1 MDKSVR
7 VRIPSIQIRL
17 ECVIHGVTFVATWY
31 GPGDKMWRP
40 CMKIADRPIDILEEN
55 SLTAEAA
62 IAFAGVISK
71 LERILEEKP

>member
-1 MDKSVR
+1 MNR
-7 VRIPSIQIRL
+7 VKIDSTQIRL
-17 ECVIHGVTFVATWY
+17 SIVLSGAEFVATWY

-62 IAFAGVISK
+62 IAFAETISK
-71 LERILEEKP
+71 MERILEEKP

>member
-1 MDKSVR
+1 
-7 VRIPSIQIRL
+7 
-17 ECVIHGVTFVATWY
+17 
-31 GPGDKMWRP
+31 MWRP

-71 LERILEEKP
+71 MERILEEKP